1 MNSKEKNFLKKIS
14 KLVFKRVNVTRKAKI
29 LWGKNIQQHQK
40 YINKSLSTFNPLI
53 SKLSKY
59 KNISYEFKKN
69 HIFEFYYSDNQN
81 KSQLFFSITLFSL
94 LTPNSVSKLKPPYIE
109 VNYFKN
115 NNNLKEKL
123 EILSFV
129 GEISRY
135 LLKNESKIIFKLNS
149 YANNYIKFR
158 QPIIIKM
165 DKLTE
170 ESKILKTT
178 TKNIHL
184 PYFIKYLKE
193 GLSLNLKSPYTD
205 LPFFFIT
212 NDPDIGNLKNI
223 TKIQLLNN
231 NEIVFT
237 YLDNSNN
244 SQTYSIFPEGN
255 IQSYIKHMF
264 LGEGILPYI
273 NTPKIYTKLVDLI
286 FNGIESTKE

>member
-29 LWGKNIQQHQK
+29 LWAKNIQQHQK
-40 YINKSLSTFNPLI
+40 YINKSLSIFNPLI

-59 KNISYEFKKN
+59 KNISYKFKKN

-81 KSQLFFSITLFSL
+81 KSQLIFSITLFSL
-94 LTPNSVSKLKPPYIE
+94 LTPTSMSIIKPPYIE

-135 LLKNESKIIFKLNS
+135 LLKNNSTITSKLIS
-149 YANNYIKFR
+149 YSNNYMKFR

-165 DKLTE
+165 NKLTK
-170 ESKILKTT
+170 ESSILKTT

-205 LPFFFIT
+205 HPYFFPT
-212 NDPDIGNLKNI
+212 DDPDKGNLKNI

-231 NEIVFT
+231 NEIEFT
-237 YLDNSNN
+237 YLDDSNN
-244 SQTYSIFPEGN
+244 SQTYSIFPKDN
-255 IQSYIKHMF
+255 IQSYIKYNF

-273 NTPKIYTKLVDLI
+273 DTPKVYVKLVDLI
-286 FNGIESTKE
+286 FNRIELTKE